1 MDFSNETEQYS
12 YTRDTSELSYSQTM
26 FDGDIS
32 LLNNAG
38 ISSLRELAEIDKDNV
53 LELKTGN
60 AEPDFML
67 GPESWRNGPMRFICP
82 QKKRAQ
88 NIVKQCTVRPMKFHG
103 EDELAG
109 GEILLADP
117 ITLELPVDAEADEPP
132 AGGADGCDPPI
143 W

>member
-1 MDFSNETEQYS
+1 MVSNEFLMKIEEYKLIIFETFSSSIGTVWTMDFSNETEQYS

-32 LLNNAG
+32 LLNNVG

-67 GPESWRNGPMRFICP
+67 GHESWRNGPIMTRYCEFVSGHCC
-82 QKKRAQ
+82 
-88 NIVKQCTVRPMKFHG
+88 NLF
-103 EDELAG
+103 D
-109 GEILLADP
+109 
-117 ITLELPVDAEADEPP
+117 
-132 AGGADGCDPPI
+132 
-143 W
+143 